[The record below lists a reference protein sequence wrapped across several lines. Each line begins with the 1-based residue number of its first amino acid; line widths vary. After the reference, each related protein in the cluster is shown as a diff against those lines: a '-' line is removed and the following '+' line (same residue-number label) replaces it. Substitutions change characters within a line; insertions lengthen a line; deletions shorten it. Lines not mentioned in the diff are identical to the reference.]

1 VVILIPVLV
10 GMMLFIIRHYRASA
24 AHLAIDPNVVIPPPR
39 REDRVIVPVAG
50 IDRAVVQAINVG
62 RSIVSDVRAVVVS
75 EDPASAFALREEW
88 DRRFE
93 DVPLDIIEAPS
104 LSLVGPI
111 RAYLD
116 LQDAALPPDR
126 PAPITFVIVPEFVP
140 RHWWER
146 MLYNQSA
153 KRLRAALVGRQHTV
167 VVDVPYRRG
176 GNGAS
181 ATQSVATP

>member
-1 VVILIPVLV
+1 
-10 GMMLFIIRHYRASA
+10 MLFINRHYRASA
-24 AHLAIDPNVVIPPPR
+24 AHLAIDPTIIIPPPR
-39 REDRVIVPVAG
+39 REDRVIVPVPG

-62 RSIVSDVRAVVVS
+62 RSISDNVRAVLVA
-75 EDPASAFALREEW
+75 EDEEPALALRADW
-88 DRRFE
+88 DRRIE

-116 LQDAALPPDR
+116 IQDAAWPADR

-146 MLYNQSA
+146 LLYNQSA
-153 KRLRAALVGRQHTV
+153 KRLRAALVGRPHTV

-176 GNGAS
+176 SNSVHAATFVAS
-181 ATQSVATP
+181 A